1 MIRFKSRAQL
11 KIETQISNFHS
22 RISLERGSNEH
33 LVVTSSKVIITL
45 KLPSRP
51 IFLIKPVFSS
61 RKIAATNPNPFFLL
75 VEIKF
80 LSEKHTRMRL
90 RF

>member
-1 MIRFKSRAQL
+1 MIRFKSRAKL

-33 LVVTSSKVIITL
+33 LVTSSKVIITL

-51 IFLIKPVFSS
+51 IFLIKLIFSS
-61 RKIAATNPNPFFLL
+61 RKTAATNPNPFFLL